1 MAKYEILLDKIEKF
15 TSFCNLILLMKYIAG
30 LDKLKVTQHKV
41 KHEKSI
47 SFLTGCRYGSCT
59 QPSGQRIVNLSTH
72 TLNHEEGF
80 VLAHALNHS
89 VPPSTANQEEV
100 FCSFESMT
108 LYLTQLVPS
117 SKTKRY
123 HTIASLTELAHSF
136 ANTPV
141 EVGDKNTLII
151 GTNRR

>member
-1 MAKYEILLDKIEKF
+1 
-15 TSFCNLILLMKYIAG
+15 MKYIAG
-30 LDKLKVTQHKV
+30 LDKLNNEQHKLQQQ
-41 KHEKSI
+41 KSI
-47 SFLTGCRYGSCT
+47 SFLSRCRYGSCT
-59 QPSGQRIVNLSTH
+59 QPSRKRIVNLSSH
-72 TLNHEEGF
+72 TLNDEEGF

-89 VPPSTANQEEV
+89 VPPSTANQEEF